1 MKRINKIITLSLIS
15 STMLFGVE
23 TPKVG
28 NIIKE
33 INPPK
38 NVIKDKKELIEID
51 GVKKVTSPMSDDKS
65 GKTVLVKEFEI
76 EGNSKISTAE
86 IISAIKEYKN
96 KELSFSDMQK
106 VATTITKLYR
116 DKGYFVA
123 RAYIPVQDMME
134 ATLKIAIIE
143 GEIGKY
149 NIINSSKVK
158 DSIVQSIFDES
169 KKDKI
174 ISTQNLER
182 SILIAND
189 LSGVIVTKANVKP
202 GSQVGSSDFDIE
214 TTTTNDYSG
223 YIVLDNYGS
232 RYTNKNRAM
241 IGVDINSPFKLG
253 DKLSIVGL
261 QSNAG
266 GLKYLNGAYETLLHP
281 SGLKGGLG
289 YSYTN
294 YKLSDKY
301 ANLDAKGYLKDFNI
315 NLSYPIIRQRDRN
328 LYLKFNFD
336 NKKIKDEIRST
347 NDSSE
352 KEINVATLSLDY
364 SNSEVINSFPTST
377 TFLASLTRGSL
388 SFDNEADLQTDM
400 SGADTNGAYS
410 KLYFEAFKSISFTPR
425 ISLEGTLKYQHALS
439 KKNLDGS
446 EDLSIG
452 GSQGVK
458 VYPTSEASAEN
469 GYVATIEAKY
479 LLPNINNYSH
489 TVGIFYDRARAY
501 AANNTNVTGID
512 IDLQDIGISY
522 YVSYKDFFV
531 NSYMAWKMNSDTI
544 TSEPDYNSKF
554 LVQAGWVF

>member
-23 TPKVG
+23 SPKVG

-38 NVIKDKKELIEID
+38 NIVKDKKELIEID
-51 GVKKVTSPMSDDKS
+51 GVKKVTSPMRDDKS
-65 GKTVLVKEFEI
+65 GKTVLVKDFQI
-76 EGNSKISTAE
+76 EGNSKISSSE
-86 IISAIKEYKN
+86 ILEKISSYKN
-96 KELSFSDMQK
+96 KELSFSDMQE
-106 VATTITKLYR
+106 VATLITKLYR

-123 RAYIPVQDMME
+123 RAYIPMQDMKDGV
-134 ATLKIAIIE
+134 LKIAVVE

-149 NIINSSKVK
+149 NIINNSKVK
-158 DSIVQSIFDES
+158 DSIIQSIFDES

-214 TTTTNDYSG
+214 TSATNDYSG
-223 YIVLDNYGS
+223 YIVLDNFGS

-241 IGVDINSPFKLG
+241 VGVDINSPFKIG
-253 DKLSIVGL
+253 DKLSFVGL

-266 GLKYLNGAYETLLHP
+266 GLKYLSGAYETLLHP

-301 ANLDAKGYLKDFNI
+301 ANLDAKGYLKDFNV

-336 NKKIKDEIRST
+336 NKRIKDEIRST

-388 SFDNEADLQTDM
+388 SFDNEADLQNDM
-400 SGADTNGAYS
+400 AGADTNGAYS

-522 YVSYKDFFV
+522 YVTYKDFFV